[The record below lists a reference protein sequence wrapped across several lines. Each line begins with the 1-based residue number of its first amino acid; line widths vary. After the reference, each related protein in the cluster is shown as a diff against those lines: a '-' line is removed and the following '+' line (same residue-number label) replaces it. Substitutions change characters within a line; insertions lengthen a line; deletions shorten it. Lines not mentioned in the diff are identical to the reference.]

1 MEGRMAA
8 AEANIQHMAKEIK
21 GAYRR
26 IEKLEDKIA
35 VLSAKVNTLTVVL
48 MIAIPV
54 MTNLISNFFGA

>member
-1 MEGRMAA
+1 MAA
-8 AEANIQHMAKEIK
+8 AEANIQHLTKEIK

-26 IEKLEDKIA
+26 LEKLEDKID

-54 MTNLISNFFGA
+54 VTNVISEWLGA

>member
-8 AEANIQHMAKEIK
+8 AEANIQHMAKESK

-26 IEKLEDKIA
+26 IEKLEDKID

>member
-8 AEANIQHMAKEIK
+8 AEANIQHLTKEIK

-26 IEKLEDKIA
+26 LEKLEDKID

-54 MTNLISNFFGA
+54 MTNLISDFFGA

>member
-8 AEANIQHMAKEIK
+8 AEANIQHLTKEIK

-26 IEKLEDKIA
+26 LEKLEDKID

-54 MTNLISNFFGA
+54 VTNVISEWLGA